1 MSTSTPAEREEGAY
15 GSSTDQHVDGLEET
29 GTFVTDEPPGGDVPA
44 HGSSNAGINA
54 TGANRTHG
62 TGDPDAAG

>member
-1 MSTSTPAEREEGAY
+1 MTSEPEPRGAGASTE
-15 GSSTDQHVDGLEET
+15 QHGDDFEET

-54 TGANRTHG
+54 TGANRAQG
-62 TGDPDAAG
+62 TDEQEEPEGRS